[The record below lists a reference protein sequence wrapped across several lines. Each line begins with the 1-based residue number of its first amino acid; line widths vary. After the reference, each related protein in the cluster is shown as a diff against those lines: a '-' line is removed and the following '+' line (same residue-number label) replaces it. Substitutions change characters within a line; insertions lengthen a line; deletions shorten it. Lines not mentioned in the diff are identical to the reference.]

1 MRKWVIGFFAV
12 TLCICLALPALSSA
26 DEPVMS
32 KYNVKIWGRVKM
44 DYIYDTAQF
53 VNFDDFL
60 GVPADSNVTANQG
73 NNSTEFNPRDT
84 RLGFSASHAV
94 ESWQGKGV
102 VEIDFYGDK
111 LAQGNNIPRMRLAY
125 VDLANKD
132 MGTSV
137 RAGQDWTPVLQLNP
151 STIDFGVLS
160 ATGNLWWRKPQFTV
174 RQNVDLGDTGGLQF
188 LASALMAERT
198 STATRSQMPWLLAR
212 AAYSFDLLGGKHMVA
227 ADFGYQHDKDN
238 VYSKGIDRLLYGAEF
253 KFDFDPILFKGEV
266 WSGQGIGGTFLRY
279 NLDTYT
285 NSANETKAWKA
296 WGGWAD
302 ITYKIIPK
310 WSVTAGI
317 GYDNPDNAGYKA
329 GSLANANREFLY
341 AYNAYANTWYTLGP
355 DVKVGFE
362 VMTLTAKRQ
371 YTDNSTYRDKG
382 QRFNISIY
390 YGF

>member
-212 AAYSFDLLGGKHMVA
+212 AAYSFDLAGGKHMVA

-238 VYSKGIDRLLYGAEF
+238 VYSEGIDRLLYGAEF

-285 NSANETKAWKA
+285 SSAGDTKAWKA

-362 VMTLTAKRQ
+362 VMSLTAKRQ

-382 QRFNISIY
+382 NRFNLSLFY
-390 YGF
+390 NF